1 MGAASC
7 MDGEPVLFEV
17 DAVSI
22 PLPVDGVSNP
32 KVELEA
38 ISVVEISSSS
48 DKSKS
53 KLVLVAA
60 AAGC

>member
-1 MGAASC
+1 M
-7 MDGEPVLFEV
+7 LFEV
-17 DAVSI
+17 EAVSN
-22 PLPVDGVSNP
+22 PLPIDGVSNP

-53 KLVLVAA
+53 KLVLEAAA